1 MTTKLTEAF
10 IGAALELADNGLSK
24 ISEREREIF
33 GLSSTRLRSLIN
45 NLCSKENTSYLE
57 LGVYKGA
64 TIISALYGNPTL
76 KAVGVDNYKY
86 DEREPKKLAAEGTI
100 WENIKSHLH
109 SNIARYNDP
118 DMEVNVTNLTI
129 VENNFQDVDW
139 SKQGKF
145 DLCFF
150 DIAPAKVADYDAFFT
165 KVLPAMKTESV
176 IIFSNYSN
184 EQNATDLKKALEKY
198 KALFDIQW
206 KKQRISSGLSDAT
219 QYFSGILIVGIKRNL
234 VKSTESK

>member
-10 IGAALELADNGLSK
+10 ISAALELADNGLSK
-24 ISEREREIF
+24 ISERERELF

-45 NLCSKENTSYLE
+45 NLCSKENTNYLE

-76 KAVGVDNYKY
+76 KVVGVDNYKY
-86 DEREPKKLAAEGTI
+86 DEREPKKWAAEGKI
-100 WENIKSHLH
+100 WENIKSQLH
-109 SNIARYNDP
+109 SNISRYQDP
-118 DMEVNVTNLTI
+118 DMEVNVNNLTI
-129 VENNFQDVDW
+129 IENNFQDVDW
-139 SKQGKF
+139 TKQSKF

-150 DIAPAKVADYDAFFT
+150 DISPAKEADYEAFFT
-165 KVLPAMKTESV
+165 KVIPAMKTESV
-176 IIFSNYSN
+176 LVFSNYSN
-184 EQNATDLKKALEKY
+184 DQNAKDLQKALEKY
-198 KALFDIQW
+198 KSLFEVQW

-234 VKSTESK
+234 AKTTESK

>member
-10 IGAALELADNGLSK
+10 IEAALELADNGLSK

-33 GLSSTRLRSLIN
+33 GLSSARLRSLIN
-45 NLCSKENTSYLE
+45 NLCSKENTNYLE

-76 KAVGVDNYKY
+76 KVVGVDNYKY
-86 DEREPKKLAAEGTI
+86 DEREPKKVAAEGTI
-100 WENIKSHLH
+100 WENIKSQLH
-109 SNIARYNDP
+109 SNIARYSDP
-118 DMEVNVTNLTI
+118 DMGINVNNLTI
-129 VENNFQDVDW
+129 IENNFQDVDW

-150 DIAPAKVADYDAFFT
+150 DISPAKTADYDVFFT
-165 KVLPAMKTESV
+165 KVIPTMKTESV
-176 IIFSNYSN
+176 LIFSNYSN
-184 EQNATDLKKALEKY
+184 EQNATDLQKALEKY
-198 KALFDIQW
+198 KTLFDIQW

-234 VKSTESK
+234 TKATESK

>member
-10 IGAALELADNGLSK
+10 IEAALELADNGLSK

-33 GLSSTRLRSLIN
+33 GLSSARLRSLIN
-45 NLCSKENTSYLE
+45 NLCSKENTNYLE

-76 KAVGVDNYKY
+76 KVVGVDNYKY
-86 DEREPKKLAAEGTI
+86 DEREPKKVAAEGTI
-100 WENIKSHLH
+100 WENIKSQLH
-109 SNIARYNDP
+109 SNIARYSDP
-118 DMEVNVTNLTI
+118 DMGINVNNLTI
-129 VENNFQDVDW
+129 IENNFQDVDW

-150 DIAPAKVADYDAFFT
+150 DISPAKTADYDVFFT
-165 KVLPAMKTESV
+165 KVIPAMKTESV
-176 IIFSNYSN
+176 LIFSNYSN
-184 EQNATDLKKALEKY
+184 EQNATDLQKALEKY
-198 KALFDIQW
+198 KTLFDIQW

-219 QYFSGILIVGIKRNL
+219 QYFSGILVVGIKRNL
-234 VKSTESK
+234 TKATESK